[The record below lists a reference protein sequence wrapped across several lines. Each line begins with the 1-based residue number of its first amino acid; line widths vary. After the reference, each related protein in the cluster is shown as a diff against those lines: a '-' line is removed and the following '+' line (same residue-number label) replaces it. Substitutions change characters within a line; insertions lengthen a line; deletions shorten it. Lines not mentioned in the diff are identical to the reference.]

1 MYKISQKTIYCNSQV
16 DGNFF
21 ISTLGIGVKEAL
33 PTALGIETF
42 LVGIRPSFTF
52 PLVLR
57 SCHPVLT
64 CELLFHFFSL
74 LQNKWSAFLRMEL
87 KYATPVKRQK

>member
-21 ISTLGIGVKEAL
+21 MLGIGVKGTL
-33 PTALGIETF
+33 PTALGIESF

-57 SCHPVLT
+57 SCYPVLT
-64 CELLFHFFSL
+64 CELLFHFF
-74 LQNKWSAFLRMEL
+74 FHCL
-87 KYATPVKRQK
+87 KINGL

>member
-21 ISTLGIGVKEAL
+21 MLGIGVKGTL
-33 PTALGIETF
+33 PTALGIESF

-52 PLVLR
+52 PLVLL
-57 SCHPVLT
+57 SCYPVLT